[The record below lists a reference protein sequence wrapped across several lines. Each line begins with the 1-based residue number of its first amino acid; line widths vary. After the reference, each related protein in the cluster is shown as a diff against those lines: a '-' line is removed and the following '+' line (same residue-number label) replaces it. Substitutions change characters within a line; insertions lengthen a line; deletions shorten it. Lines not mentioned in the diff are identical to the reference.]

1 MKEPKPMQEVHE
13 WRHKIYEENK
23 NLTWKQRVQK
33 AKRITEKMIRRYRLK
48 IKIHR
53 PDKAA

>member
-23 NLTWKQRVQK
+23 NLSWKEQVEK
-33 AKRITEKMIRRYRLK
+33 SNRIAEETIHKYGLK
-48 IKIHR
+48 IR
-53 PDKAA
+53 QANDKAA